1 MIYLQIYRSS
11 YVQHDVSLQWHV
23 AYIRTQVTAE
33 EIRNISQRRK
43 KIFDQLSILSSSVVE
58 DWSEEDADDAEEES
72 DGERGGETTDSS
84 QATLVH
90 VEPVLLALH
99 QVGELRVQSLTVEII
114 NGILEWIFISLLAH
128 ALVSPSLESSS
139 LDWHALQQI
148 LINVN

>member
-1 MIYLQIYRSS
+1 M
-11 YVQHDVSLQWHV
+11 
-23 AYIRTQVTAE
+23 
-33 EIRNISQRRK
+33 
-43 KIFDQLSILSSSVVE
+43 VE

-72 DGERGGETTDSS
+72 DGEGGGETTDSS

-128 ALVSPSLESSS
+128 TLVSPSLESSS

-148 LINVN
+148 SINVN